1 VVELKHVMG
10 YSPDKCLNIK
20 WSRFENENVIVLA
33 SGGTLIAMDIE
44 TNE

>member
-1 VVELKHVMG
+1 VIG

-20 WSRFENENVIVLA
+20 WSRVQGENVVLFT
-33 SGGTLIAMDIE
+33 SGGTLIAMDVE